1 MELIT
6 KRIHTNQTKCRSD
19 IQLTLEDDIN
29 VPDSKPDIEH
39 IIKVCG
45 EIQIMETTPET
56 DRVIVRGALLFSILY
71 LSSTD
76 FRPIHTMT
84 GQIPFE
90 ESINMEN
97 AMPDQEIHCHYDLE
111 DCQASM
117 INSRKVSI
125 RSILSLH
132 LCQDENEDLE
142 IGIRIV
148 SDEAARADME
158 DISAPEGL
166 YQQHQIMT
174 LTNMAMQRK
183 DLFRIKEESLLPKG
197 KPNCEAL
204 LYHELTPQGLSTRLT
219 EDGIRLSG
227 DLSVFILYTPEDD
240 ERNLEY
246 YETELP
252 FDGIVSC
259 PGCNEDMVA
268 DIAIIPGKK
277 LLEFRP
283 DEDGENRLIDIEMTL
298 HLEMKFYQE
307 ESFEYLE
314 DAYSTSCELQLQ
326 HQDTSTKRLR
336 LKNQSA
342 LRISDRIK
350 IDPEKE
356 GILQLCNA
364 TGAIQ
369 IDDQKIT
376 EDGIQLEGVL
386 QVEILY
392 VTEDDT
398 KPLNILHGTIPF
410 EHLIE
415 VKGIQPSDSYELQTD
430 ITSLGVIMLD
440 REEIEV
446 KAILSLSV
454 LVFTS
459 LNGKVVS
466 AIQEVPLDLE
476 HFQEMPGLVGYIVKD
491 GDSLWKIAKAYH
503 TTVDSIRSLNQLDQ
517 SDIRKGD
524 KLLLLKQAEGIF

>member
-6 KRIHTNQTKCRSD
+6 KRIHTNQTKCHSD

-29 VPDSKPDIEH
+29 VPDSKPDMEH
-39 IIKVCG
+39 IIKVQG
-45 EIQIMETTPET
+45 EIQILETTSET
-56 DRVIVRGALLFSILY
+56 DRVTVRGSLLFSVLY
-71 LSSTD
+71 LSSAD
-76 FRPIHTMT
+76 FRPIHTMN

-90 ESINMEN
+90 ELVNMEN
-97 AMPDQEIHCHYDLE
+97 AVSEQEIHCHYDLE

-117 INSRKVSI
+117 INSRKISI

-142 IGIRIV
+142 IGTRIV

-158 DISAPEGL
+158 DISTPEGL
-166 YQQHQIMT
+166 YQKYQTMT

-183 DLFRIKEESLLPKG
+183 DLFRIKEDSILPKG
-197 KPNCEAL
+197 KPNCESL
-204 LYHELTPQGLSTRLT
+204 LYYELCPKGLATRLS
-219 EDGIRLSG
+219 EDGIRISG
-227 DLSVFILYTPEDD
+227 DLSVFVLYTPEED

-268 DIAIIPGKK
+268 DIAILPGKK
-277 LLEFRP
+277 MLEFRP

-326 HQDTSTKRLR
+326 HQEARTRRLR

-350 IDPEKE
+350 TEPEKE
-356 GILQLCNA
+356 SILQLCNA
-364 TGAIQ
+364 TGSIQ

-376 EDGIQLEGVL
+376 EDGIHLEGVL

-392 VTEDDT
+392 ITEDDT

-430 ITSLGVIMLD
+430 ITDLGVIMLD
-440 REEIEV
+440 QEEIEV
-446 KAILSLSV
+446 KALLSLSV
-454 LVFTS
+454 LVFTN
-459 LNGKVVS
+459 LDGEIVS
-466 AIQEVPLDLE
+466 AIQEIPLDMK

-491 GDSLWKIAKAYH
+491 GDSLWKIAKTYH
-503 TTVDSIRSLNQLDQ
+503 TTVDSIRELNHLEQ
-517 SDIRKGD
+517 SEIHKGD